1 MVLQNTDK
9 KGIATIKLA
18 SKNLKTA
25 KAGNRALVMELV
37 SKNYKKIDK
46 SVNIKINKE
55 KTKITA
61 KKATFKLANKVKKYT
76 ILLKNSK
83 NKAIK
88 KASVTLKVKGKIYK
102 AKTNSKGKATFKISK
117 LTKKGKFTAIIKYVG
132 GKYYN
137 ARTVKANLVV
147 R

>member
-1 MVLQNTDK
+1 
-9 KGIATIKLA
+9 
-18 SKNLKTA
+18 
-25 KAGNRALVMELV
+25 MELV

-88 KASVTLKVKGKIYK
+88 KLA
-102 AKTNSKGKATFKISK
+102 
-117 LTKKGKFTAIIKYVG
+117 
-132 GKYYN
+132 
-137 ARTVKANLVV
+137 
-147 R
+147 